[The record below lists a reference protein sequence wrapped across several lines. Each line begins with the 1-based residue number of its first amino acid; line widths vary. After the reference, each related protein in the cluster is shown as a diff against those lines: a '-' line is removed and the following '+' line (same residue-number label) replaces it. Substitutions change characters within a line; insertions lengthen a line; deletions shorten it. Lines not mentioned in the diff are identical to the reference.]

1 MDIFKGMLRI
11 PFPATE
17 LQIII
22 IFLILTMV
30 ILKFSAKA
38 KDYLFVLHRSRGTEM
53 LYEKLF

>member
-22 IFLILTMV
+22 IFFIINHGNIKV
-30 ILKFSAKA
+30 FSK
-38 KDYLFVLHRSRGTEM
+38 S
-53 LYEKLF
+53 